1 MSGHLSLT
9 PRSLNLEIRLASIVG
24 RMNSV
29 LFEYNFDDLQNK
41 PQAAPSMMLD
51 VFEAQLS
58 ELERESSE
66 FSGKLLSISLKTM
79 TEPSD

>member
-1 MSGHLSLT
+1 MCLA
-9 PRSLNLEIRLASIVG
+9 PRSLNLEIKLASIIG

-58 ELERESSE
+58 ELDRESSE
-66 FSGKLLSISLKTM
+66 LSGI
-79 TEPSD
+79 